1 MINVIKALALS
12 AVAAA
17 AFALPAQAVEGR
29 MGQVNS
35 CSKLHAGKCATG
47 SVRTTTLGKQVRLPG
62 GTWVDCA
69 GDCQDKLRVKTVD
82 FWKEQMLN
90 NN

>member
-1 MINVIKALALS
+1 MKQYFGALAV
-12 AVAAA
+12 AVTAAA
-17 AFALPAQAVEGR
+17 IAFPAQAVEGR
-29 MGQVNS
+29 MGQVTA
-35 CSKLHAGKCATG
+35 CSKLHSGKCATG
-47 SVRTTTLGKQVRLPG
+47 PVRNTTLGPQVRLPG

-69 GDCQDKLRVKTVD
+69 GDCREKLRVKTVD